1 MQCLNIV
8 GKCSAF
14 EAAPPSPEN
23 ANYQQ
28 SSGVGF
34 FTYLTAMRN
43 GLLFGVYERQIRARA
58 TPAFF
63 QFFPSKFHHVVAFG
77 LTLVH
82 TSHRKMS
89 SFKSA
94 GLWVTPTV
102 DKKISGK

>member
-63 QFFPSKFHHVVAFG
+63 SIFSKQISSCSHIKG
-77 LTLVH
+77 L
-82 TSHRKMS
+82 
-89 SFKSA
+89 
-94 GLWVTPTV
+94 
-102 DKKISGK
+102 ISKYIF

>member
-1 MQCLNIV
+1 MVLTNQLEFKCYLIEILALFCSIVCMCRGQMCLNIV

-63 QFFPSKFHHVVAFG
+63 CIF
-77 LTLVH
+77 
-82 TSHRKMS
+82 
-89 SFKSA
+89 
-94 GLWVTPTV
+94 
-102 DKKISGK
+102 

>member
-63 QFFPSKFHHVVAFG
+63 QFFQANFIMFWLAFG
-77 LTLVH
+77 L
-82 TSHRKMS
+82 
-89 SFKSA
+89 
-94 GLWVTPTV
+94 
-102 DKKISGK
+102 ISKVLMKQEMPNRLLG

>member
-94 GLWVTPTV
+94 GLWITPN
-102 DKKISGK
+102 KKISGK

>member
-89 SFKSA
+89 SFNTQYMTNSTLVSLVKM
-94 GLWVTPTV
+94 
-102 DKKISGK
+102 

>member
-63 QFFPSKFHHVVAFG
+63 QFSKQISSCSHIG
-77 LTLVH
+77 L
-82 TSHRKMS
+82 
-89 SFKSA
+89 
-94 GLWVTPTV
+94 
-102 DKKISGK
+102 ISKYRASTK